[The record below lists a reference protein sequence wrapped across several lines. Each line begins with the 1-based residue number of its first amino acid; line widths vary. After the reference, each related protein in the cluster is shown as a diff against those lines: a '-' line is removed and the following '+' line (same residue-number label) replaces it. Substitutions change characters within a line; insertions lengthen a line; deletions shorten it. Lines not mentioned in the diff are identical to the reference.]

1 MEDELGTDKL
11 PSASEI
17 VKLGKIHIRIKR
29 MGIFQRQEFIV
40 QKKQGPA
47 GEYPYLFID
56 KFIDLPELLRISQET
71 GLPVTAKN
79 GSVFPKGKMA
89 SDFAHLLK

>member
-1 MEDELGTDKL
+1 MDELPHEKA
-11 PSASEI
+11 PPAQEI
-17 VKLGKIHIRIKR
+17 VKLGKIHLRVKR
-29 MGIFQRQEFIV
+29 MGIYQRHEFVV
-40 QKKQGPA
+40 QKKMGPA
-47 GEYPYLFID
+47 GEYPFLFID
-56 KFIDLPELLRISQET
+56 KFIDLPELLRVSEET